1 MPPRQ
6 SSANSF
12 RLAEIGASRLVRLL
26 GDWAHGPGALHEDL
40 AGKVRHLIE
49 IGAISPGTRLPSERA
64 LGSAL
69 NLSRNTVS
77 KALDT
82 IRSEGLLSSRQGD
95 GTYVTY
101 AGPRPQPGWADE
113 RLRSFLGGE
122 VPSSRIDLRSAA
134 LPGLQMVADEM
145 NLLDSSRLRELVGTH
160 GYVPSGLPELR
171 SAIADYYRALQLPT
185 DLDQI
190 LVTSGAQQALRLVA
204 ASYVEPGA
212 TVLIEEPSFRGAID
226 VLTSLRARPV
236 GVPSDHNGV
245 DPDLLAAAVVEHH
258 PVLILLQSTVH
269 NPTGSVMDRLR
280 RSRIVAIAER
290 HGVPVLDDA
299 TLADTIIDGDRRPIP
314 LGAGSDLVLTVGSMS
329 KSFWGGLRVGWVRA
343 RADLIER
350 LVAAKGG
357 EDLGTSVVAQ
367 LLAVQL
373 LPQIERARD
382 ERLRTLTESRRITM
396 EALASALPDWR
407 LQIPSGGG
415 SLWVQIPDGS
425 ATSFTQRAERYG
437 VQVLPGPTFSPADR
451 LDDHLR
457 VPYAAD
463 PGVILR
469 GLELVAAAWHDGHH
483 S

>member
-1 MPPRQ
+1 MPPKQ

-82 IRSEGLLSSRQGD
+82 IRSDGLLSSRQGD

-226 VLTSLRARPV
+226 VLTSLRARSV

-258 PVLILLQSTVH
+258 PALILLQSTVH

-280 RSRIVAIAER
+280 RSRTWLIAER

-350 LVAAKGG
+350 SSPQRGARTWHFGGCPTARRPAAATDRTRQGRTSADTDRVPPDHHG
-357 EDLGTSVVAQ
+357 SSGVGTSGLAPPDSVRWR
-367 LLAVQL
+367 LAV
-373 LPQIERARD
+373 
-382 ERLRTLTESRRITM
+382 
-396 EALASALPDWR
+396 
-407 LQIPSGGG
+407 G
-415 SLWVQIPDGS
+415 
-425 ATSFTQRAERYG
+425 
-437 VQVLPGPTFSPADR
+437 
-451 LDDHLR
+451 
-457 VPYAAD
+457 AD
-463 PGVILR
+463 PGRERDLVHSAGRTLR
-469 GLELVAAAWHDGHH
+469 RASASRADFLAGR
-483 S
+483 STR